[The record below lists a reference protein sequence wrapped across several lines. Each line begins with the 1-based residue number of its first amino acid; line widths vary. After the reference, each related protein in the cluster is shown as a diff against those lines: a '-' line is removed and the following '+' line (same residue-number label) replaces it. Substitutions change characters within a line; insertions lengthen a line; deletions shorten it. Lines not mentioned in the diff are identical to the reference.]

1 MKLAD
6 MEHQAEEAEGFL
18 KALANRHRLMI
29 LCKLHESE
37 LSVGEILIDSELS
50 QSALS
55 QHLARLRAD
64 NLVQTRRESQTIYY
78 SLADA
83 NVVRMIALLYDIYCG
98 GKSAKKSS
106 KASKT
111 AKAR

>member
-1 MKLAD
+1 
-6 MEHQAEEAEGFL
+6 MEHQAEQAESFL

-64 NLVQTRRESQTIYY
+64 GLVQTRRESQTIFY

-98 GKSAKKSS
+98 GKTGQKGRRAG
-106 KASKT
+106 KAV
-111 AKAR
+111 KAR